1 MDFQG
6 FYQSLKEDRIDR
18 LYVFSG
24 QEEFIKVS
32 ALRDLRKKILPEGLE
47 DMNETLLDNPGVDA
61 LIAAAET
68 LPMLGERRLVVVREC
83 ALLMSGKAR
92 DEEAESARLTEY
104 IKNLPDTVCVVFY
117 CTANPDKRKKLTA
130 ALMKQASCVQF
141 DPLDDVNLAKWMRGR
156 LKTHGK
162 TISPQNA
169 QLLAFTSGRDLTQLS
184 GEIEKLASFSGGR
197 TEITQE
203 DIQSVATRTAECSI
217 FELMDALIAGKRAK
231 SLELLS
237 HLLESGEQR
246 IGILAMI
253 LRQYRQLLYL
263 RLMMQ
268 DNLPQSEQ
276 MKRLGV
282 SPFVYKRLLLQGKA
296 YTIEQLRGYVELCVQ
311 TDYAIK
317 SGRMREDAALDRV
330 MLLLEQHG

>member
-6 FYQSLKEDRIDR
+6 FYQSLKENRIER

-24 QEEFIKVS
+24 QEEFIKTS

-47 DMNETLLDNPGVDA
+47 DMNETLLDNPGADA

-68 LPMLGERRLVVVREC
+68 LPMMGERRLVVVREC
-83 ALLMSGKAR
+83 ALLSSGKAR
-92 DEEAESARLTEY
+92 DEAAESERLTAY
-104 IKNLPDTVCVVFY
+104 IKNLPDTACVVFY
-117 CTANPDKRKKLTA
+117 CTANIDKRKKLAA
-130 ALMKQASCVQF
+130 ALMKQACCVQF

-156 LKTHGK
+156 LKTYGK

-184 GEIEKLASFSGGR
+184 GELEKLASFSGDR
-197 TEITQE
+197 PEITQA
-203 DIQSVATRTAECSI
+203 DIESVATRTVECSI
-217 FELMDALIAGKRAK
+217 FELMDAMIAGRSAQ
-231 SLELLS
+231 SLTLLS

-246 IGILAMI
+246 IGILAML

-263 RLMMQ
+263 KLMMQ

-282 SPFVYKRLLLQGKA
+282 APFVYKRLLAQGKA
-296 YTIEQLRGYVELCVQ
+296 YSLGQLQEYVSLCVE

-317 SGRMREDAALDRV
+317 SGRIREDAALDRV
-330 MLLLEQHG
+330 MLIAGGR

>member
-1 MDFQG
+1 VEFQG
-6 FYQSLKEDRIDR
+6 FYQSLREGKIAK

-24 QEEFIKVS
+24 QEAFIKAS
-32 ALRDLRKKILPEGLE
+32 ALRDLRQKILPEGFE
-47 DMNETLLDNPGVDA
+47 DMNEALLDNPSADA

-68 LPMLGERRLVVVREC
+68 LPMLGEKRLVVVREC
-83 ALLMSGKAR
+83 ALLTGGKAR
-92 DEEAESARLTEY
+92 DEAAESERLLSY
-104 IKNLPDTVCVVFY
+104 IQNLPETACIVFY

-130 ALMKQASCVQF
+130 ALMKQACCVQF

-162 TISPQNA
+162 TISPGNV
-169 QLLAFTSGRDLTQLS
+169 QLLAFTSGRDLTQLC
-184 GEIEKLASFSGGR
+184 GELDKLVSYCGER

-203 DIQSVATRTAECSI
+203 DIRRVATRTTECSI
-217 FELMDALIAGKRAK
+217 FELMDALVAGQRGK
-231 SLELLS
+231 SLQLLTR
-237 HLLESGEQR
+237 LLEGGEQR

-263 RLMMQ
+263 RMMSA

-282 SPFVYKRLLLQGKA
+282 APFVYKRLLAQGKA
-296 YTIEQLRGYVELCVQ
+296 YSDEQLRQYVDLCVD

-317 SGRMREDAALDRV
+317 SGRMREEAALDRV
-330 MLLLEQHG
+330 LLLLCAA